1 MAVKMASR
9 KKNRPST
16 PNGSPST
23 APYRRI
29 SPGHSRPIS
38 NDSTVPVTAPTA
50 IRTPI
55 ACDHRR
61 ARRSATSSDRRSP
74 MNSAIS
80 TTVGSAIPRH
90 ARMMWNPSVVAI
102 WARAGTTCAATEVTV
117 AVLPQIA
124 AGEHVNERHQ
134 RDQAEGGPRDLRAR
148 ADVGP
153 GRQVDPH
160 ENDGERMEQADD
172 QLEKL
177 LHIARIYPPAHRATP
192 VAAGNTA
199 SAAGRPRRNV
209 DLQEVSS
216 SEGGRLWRQET
227 AERQVGPCSGTGS
240 RTWPASR
247 GGRSRLCA

>member
-1 MAVKMASR
+1 MASR

-61 ARRSATSSDRRSP
+61 ARRSAT
-74 MNSAIS
+74 
-80 TTVGSAIPRH
+80 PRH

-102 WARAGTTCAATEVTV
+102 WARAGTTCAATEVTL

-134 RDQAEGGPRDLRAR
+134 RDEAEDGPRDLRAR

-177 LHIARIYPPAHRATP
+177 LHIARIYPPARRATP
-192 VAAGNTA
+192 
-199 SAAGRPRRNV
+199 
-209 DLQEVSS
+209 
-216 SEGGRLWRQET
+216 GG
-227 AERQVGPCSGTGS
+227 SGQHGV
-240 RTWPASR
+240 RT
-247 GGRSRLCA
+247 